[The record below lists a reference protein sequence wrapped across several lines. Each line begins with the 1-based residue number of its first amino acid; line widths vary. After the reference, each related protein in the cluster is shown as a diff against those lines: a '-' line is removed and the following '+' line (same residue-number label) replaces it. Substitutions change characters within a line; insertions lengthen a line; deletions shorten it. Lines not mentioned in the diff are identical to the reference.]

1 MPRFQFSLST
11 TDIVREAGVVQSESF
26 ADALAAIEEHVSAKE
41 GDKLEIGVSGF
52 PPARYE
58 FVGGTMMGGTAA
70 WRPAGLL
77 AA

>member
-11 TDIVREAGVVQSESF
+11 DEVRETGVIQSESF
-26 ADALAAIEEHVSAKE
+26 ADALATISDRAAE
-41 GDKLEIGVSGF
+41 GATLEIGVEGF

-58 FVGGTMMGGTAA
+58 RVFSLRGVAFA
-70 WRPAGLL
+70 WSSKTLL